1 MLKIQKLSK
10 SFGNKT
16 ILDEVSFTLA
26 NGQKAGLIGSNGVGK
41 TTLMRIIAG
50 LETKDNGTVSLESHN
65 LIGYLRQEFFIEEE
79 EELVKNFIKKY
90 VGIAELEEKIER
102 LGREIVDDESLIQ
115 EFCDAQERYAL
126 LDGYDFEN
134 KLSNIIHGLG
144 FSEEILKKKIKELSG
159 GQKRKIMLASVLLK
173 GANLILLDEPTND
186 LDLNATRWLEE
197 YVFKLDVP
205 CLIISHDRRFLDKIV
220 TKILEIDF
228 FTKQIK
234 EYPGNYSEYVSFKK
248 KEQERMIDE
257 YEMQQEQVKRLE
269 CSMRQ
274 KKEWA
279 NAGRK
284 QGVKDNDKYTRGYER
299 DRSSSLASNAKKIE
313 RQIEAIDFVERP
325 KVKNKLQIRIEA
337 KEFQGSNRIVTKE
350 LVCGYNSGFV
360 MQPISINCNFGE
372 RIVIVGDNGSGKS
385 TFLRTLIGIQEP
397 ISGIIEIGRAIKIG
411 YLPQDTKESV
421 DVTIE
426 DYVKKM
432 VDYDEME
439 SKSLMY
445 TILSQFNFEYEEL
458 KKSMLMISPGE
469 RTRVYLAIFS
479 MIKINTLVL
488 DEATNHLDI
497 EALESLEEVLNTF
510 KGTVIAITHDRTFF
524 KNIKPD
530 KILKVIDGK
539 IETANYEEFVD

>member
-1 MLKIQKLSK
+1 
-10 SFGNKT
+10 
-16 ILDEVSFTLA
+16 
-26 NGQKAGLIGSNGVGK
+26 
-41 TTLMRIIAG
+41 
-50 LETKDNGTVSLESHN
+50 
-65 LIGYLRQEFFIEEE
+65 
-79 EELVKNFIKKY
+79 
-90 VGIAELEEKIER
+90 
-102 LGREIVDDESLIQ
+102 
-115 EFCDAQERYAL
+115 
-126 LDGYDFEN
+126 
-134 KLSNIIHGLG
+134 
-144 FSEEILKKKIKELSG
+144 
-159 GQKRKIMLASVLLK
+159 
-173 GANLILLDEPTND
+173 
-186 LDLNATRWLEE
+186 
-197 YVFKLDVP
+197 
-205 CLIISHDRRFLDKIV
+205 
-220 TKILEIDF
+220 
-228 FTKQIK
+228 
-234 EYPGNYSEYVSFKK
+234 
-248 KEQERMIDE
+248 
-257 YEMQQEQVKRLE
+257 
-269 CSMRQ
+269 
-274 KKEWA
+274 
-279 NAGRK
+279 
-284 QGVKDNDKYTRGYER
+284 
-299 DRSSSLASNAKKIE
+299 
-313 RQIEAIDFVERP
+313 
-325 KVKNKLQIRIEA
+325 
-337 KEFQGSNRIVTKE
+337 
-350 LVCGYNSGFV
+350 

-385 TFLRTLIGIQEP
+385 TFLRTLIGLQEP